1 MNASRL
7 VALFA
12 LGVLAATTVPAR
24 AQQDQGAPS
33 VAEAARRAREQKAA
47 AAHPAQVWT
56 NDNIPTTPRS
66 ISVIGQAESATPSGE
81 APAVP
86 EKKPAEASAAPAAG
100 PEAKPAESDA
110 GKDKEME
117 SAGAEAELAQARAR
131 LESLKTDYDLM
142 ERTYV
147 LDQQT
152 YYGKPGFASDKEG
165 KDHLDAE
172 ERDLAAKREEV
183 KQAEQKVQELER
195 MVNEQKAKPAEEK
208 PVAPVT
214 PPPSQ

>member
-24 AQQDQGAPS
+24 AQQDPGAPA
-33 VAEAARRAREQKAA
+33 VAQSARRAREQKAA

-66 ISVIGQAESATPSGE
+66 INVIGQAESATPSGE
-81 APAVP
+81 AVP
-86 EKKPAEASAAPAAG
+86 EKPADAGAAPAAG
-100 PEAKPAESDA
+100 PEAKPADSDA
-110 GKDKEME
+110 DKDKEME
-117 SAGAEAELAQARAR
+117 RGGAEAELTEARAR
-131 LESLKTDYDLM
+131 LESLKTDYDLL

-172 ERDLAAKREEV
+172 ERDLAAKRDEV

-195 MVNEQKAKPAEEK
+195 RVNEKAKPAEEK
-208 PVAPVT
+208 PAAPVT